1 MLLILKNKIL
11 IKNVLNTFL
20 ISLVDFLI
28 FILIEKSLIN
38 FTYLDGKIDSTSFII
53 LNYIALELLEKSK
66 IVFYIIKSEKHKIF
80 KYK

>member
-1 MLLILKNKIL
+1 MIVKNKIL

-20 ISLVDFLI
+20 ISLLDFLI

-53 LNYIALELLEKSK
+53 LNYISLELLEKSK
-66 IVFYIIKSEKHKIF
+66 IVFYIIQSEKHSLF